1 MWCTIVWAWRLQ
13 GRVELAKKRVWQN
26 VFHQNMEGSWVTFSN
41 GLLEK
46 WEGGTGSWGSWL
58 GCWDFIQKRPLA
70 VSKATNRYSPSVFIQ
85 LEEEKMNQWKA
96 LLHLSQVQVKMWF
109 FSFCHQILPCF
120 PHGFPR
126 GKTCRSCG
134 GRSRDVSTHSFSF
147 IYSFWRQYFGPK
159 YDLKLFTSSVCGC
172 QVPERKS
179 LSLIYAFFLSAPGT
193 TPNKTKTL
201 PFVVFKNLKAT
212 SKSGS
217 QTDAQLAGYAGLQW
231 HLIRYEDMWKLVDTG
246 KMCATAEDVT
256 RGDSDAVDHL
266 IVHKVPG
273 QSSNNVYGYQVNI
286 GQESAPQKMTMLQHG
301 VYFLV
306 FSNCG
311 SFDQAVVSG
320 QVVVKN
326 SHGYLPANEYGKMPF
341 YAIMTAVTVVVFLI
355 WSLICIR
362 WWKVLFNI
370 HLSIGSLCFVAI
382 LESIAWFVYLFSW
395 NEGGAESV
403 ALFSISIFLSVS
415 RNTLSYMLILSA
427 CLGWGVTKPL
437 LDGGTICRMV
447 SLSVVYISLNVVREV
462 VLADRHTQSVPVPF
476 VILCL
481 LPVSCM
487 NGGIFYWIFA
497 ALSNLMET
505 LEAQGQSAKLGLF
518 QKLWWVLVLAIA
530 FAFVVLLAQIFI
542 IANDSSSWQYQWLVT
557 DFAPQAGFLFVL
569 LCVMYL
575 WCPNEDT
582 QRFAYS
588 AQLEGENDELGGV
601 EKAEVI
607 SGDENDVDVIG
618 ASRRWGR
625 RDDEELLDWL
635 KDPQIARTL
644 LYAEKNGHQKWV
656 CTSCNKTRVSAT
668 DSFNYLF
675 SWMYTVSFFL
685 FGGIR

>member
-1 MWCTIVWAWRLQ
+1 MSIMRIVLLASLVCACDAQ
-13 GRVELAKKRVWQN
+13 LFEL
-26 VFHQNMEGSWVTFSN
+26 E
-41 GLLEK
+41 
-46 WEGGTGSWGSWL
+46 
-58 GCWDFIQKRPLA
+58 DFK
-70 VSKATNRYSPSVFIQ
+70 
-85 LEEEKMNQWKA
+85 
-96 LLHLSQVQVKMWF
+96 
-109 FSFCHQILPCF
+109 
-120 PHGFPR
+120 
-126 GKTCRSCG
+126 
-134 GRSRDVSTHSFSF
+134 
-147 IYSFWRQYFGPK
+147 
-159 YDLKLFTSSVCGC
+159 
-172 QVPERKS
+172 VPERKS

-212 SKSGS
+212 SKSDS
-217 QTDAQLAGYAGLQW
+217 QTDAQLAGYAGLQL

-246 KMCATAEDVT
+246 RMCATADDVT

-273 QSSNNVYGYQVNI
+273 QSSNNVYGYQVSI

-311 SFDQAVVSG
+311 NFDQAVVSG

-447 SLSVVYISLNVVREV
+447 CLSVVYISLNVVREV

-618 ASRRWGR
+618 ASRR
-625 RDDEELLDWL
+625 
-635 KDPQIARTL
+635 
-644 LYAEKNGHQKWV
+644 
-656 CTSCNKTRVSAT
+656 
-668 DSFNYLF
+668 
-675 SWMYTVSFFL
+675 
-685 FGGIR
+685 

>member
-1 MWCTIVWAWRLQ
+1 MD
-13 GRVELAKKRVWQN
+13 
-26 VFHQNMEGSWVTFSN
+26 FHAEKPAAPAGVAPEMCPPIHFHLSIPFEGNILDPNMTLN
-41 GLLEK
+41 
-46 WEGGTGSWGSWL
+46 
-58 GCWDFIQKRPLA
+58 C
-70 VSKATNRYSPSVFIQ
+70 
-85 LEEEKMNQWKA
+85 
-96 LLHLSQVQVKMWF
+96 LHLRF
-109 FSFCHQILPCF
+109 
-120 PHGFPR
+120 
-126 GKTCRSCG
+126 
-134 GRSRDVSTHSFSF
+134 
-147 IYSFWRQYFGPK
+147 
-159 YDLKLFTSSVCGC
+159 CGC

-217 QTDAQLAGYAGLQW
+217 QTDAQLAGYAGLQL

-618 ASRRWGR
+618 ASRR
-625 RDDEELLDWL
+625 
-635 KDPQIARTL
+635 
-644 LYAEKNGHQKWV
+644 
-656 CTSCNKTRVSAT
+656 
-668 DSFNYLF
+668 
-675 SWMYTVSFFL
+675 
-685 FGGIR
+685 